1 MRIYKYYELFSF
13 LFSKCALCN
22 SAAQLFSNC
31 AELRA
36 IFRSYRARD
45 CAQVKFTCV
54 GNPKQ
59 KISVFNIFSTRI
71 LIMNVKLS

>member
-1 MRIYKYYELFSF
+1 MSYLVFYFLSVLYAIPLRNCSRIVR
-13 LFSKCALCN
+13 
-22 SAAQLFSNC
+22 NC
-31 AELRA
+31 AQFLGV
-36 IFRSYRARD
+36 YRARD